1 MERRAP
7 GRGAWLIG
15 CRRTGRSISR
25 ISANV
30 FGRARIQSCN
40 VCLHVDGPLRLAVQL
55 LRRRQCGGARPDVRP
70 RPLRPPGPR
79 GCVARLGPI
88 NWYASSSNLKLMFD
102 RLVCMNSGNL
112 RERRIADKD
121 PELAM
126 QMEQLPEWASL
137 GLNHLEGRTAM
148 FFCYG
153 DGGGDELDPA
163 GRSRILRHP
172 EYFDPALEPF
182 AAMRDAY
189 APLVWQCRYGGV
201 EVPDDLWTYCEF
213 GNGDLKTRSEMRSS
227 GQKHVE

>member
-1 MERRAP
+1 MKPDDAHGLLPPDRRPFRVLIIAGSNRHQYNCP
-7 GRGAWLIG
+7 RVDGKARTWRVAWLID

-112 RERRIADKD
+112 REDRIADKD
-121 PELAM
+121 PELAR
-126 QMEQLPEWASL
+126 QMEQECFRRRAIVAI
-137 GLNHLEGRTAM
+137 T
-148 FFCYG
+148 
-153 DGGGDELDPA
+153 
-163 GRSRILRHP
+163 LRHP
-172 EYFDPALEPF
+172 VPRPAGLPI
-182 AAMRDAY
+182 RG
-189 APLVWQCRYGGV
+189 R
-201 EVPDDLWTYCEF
+201 
-213 GNGDLKTRSEMRSS
+213 
-227 GQKHVE
+227 